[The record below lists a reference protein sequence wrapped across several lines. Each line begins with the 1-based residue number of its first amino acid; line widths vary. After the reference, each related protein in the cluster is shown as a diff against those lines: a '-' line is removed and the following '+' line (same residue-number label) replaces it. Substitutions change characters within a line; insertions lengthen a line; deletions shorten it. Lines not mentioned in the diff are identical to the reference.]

1 MPFYKKL
8 EGQPSNSLHI
18 QTLEDVPSAPPTNI
32 RSEMINKTS
41 ASLSWAPPPPQ
52 HRNGI
57 LKGKVTFLTIRFA
70 LGQQICFWVYFLGD
84 CIYLPQSH
92 KKENWFFINPC
103 LNVHQ

>member
-41 ASLSWAPPPPQ
+41 ASLTWAPPPPQ

-57 LKGKVTFLTIRFA
+57 LKGKVYFLTIRFA
-70 LGQQICFWVYFLGD
+70 LINRFVSVFFW
-84 CIYLPQSH
+84 IA
-92 KKENWFFINPC
+92 FI
-103 LNVHQ
+103 

>member
-41 ASLSWAPPPPQ
+41 ASLTWAPPPPQ

-57 LKGKVTFLTIRFA
+57 LKGKV
-70 LGQQICFWVYFLGD
+70 YFELIG
-84 CIYLPQSH
+84 LPLSTNI
-92 KKENWFFINPC
+92 EADIF
-103 LNVHQ
+103 

>member
-41 ASLSWAPPPPQ
+41 ASLTWAPPPPQ

-57 LKGKVTFLTIRFA
+57 LKGKVTFLTIRFSSVNRFVS
-70 LGQQICFWVYFLGD
+70 GFIFLD
-84 CIYLPQSH
+84 CI
-92 KKENWFFINPC
+92 
-103 LNVHQ
+103 

>member
-57 LKGKVTFLTIRFA
+57 LKGE
-70 LGQQICFWVYFLGD
+70 VYFELIG
-84 CIYLPQSH
+84 LPYSRLRN
-92 KKENWFFINPC
+92 KNRGSLLIFGLFSRGYVPY
-103 LNVHQ
+103 

>member
-57 LKGKVTFLTIRFA
+57 LKGE
-70 LGQQICFWVYFLGD
+70 VYFELIGLPYSRRSLLERVMHFFFQNIRYFMVWGD
-84 CIYLPQSH
+84 ASFKGYT
-92 KKENWFFINPC
+92 
-103 LNVHQ
+103 

>member
-32 RSEMINKTS
+32 RAEMINKTS

-57 LKGKVTFLTIRFA
+57 LKGKDAIQMLGLDLWLDYTIWHTKGETFAGYYNLEIKNLR
-70 LGQQICFWVYFLGD
+70 
-84 CIYLPQSH
+84 
-92 KKENWFFINPC
+92 E
-103 LNVHQ
+103 